1 MESRLDQLL
10 FSSSTVLCSIQID
23 TLHLKS
29 FVVEIV
35 RLDSVENHIHIL
47 YANEIR
53 DPIGQP

>member
-1 MESRLDQLL
+1 MESRLNQHL
-10 FSSSTVLCSIQID
+10 FLSGISTILCSTQID
-23 TLHLKS
+23 RHHLKS

-35 RLDSVENHIHIL
+35 RLDSDENHIL